1 MSLEQLT
8 NAPKKI
14 IGVKQATKSLKSN
27 KAKVLFIAK
36 DAEQHVVREILQ
48 LADDHGVEVV
58 YVQTMKELGK
68 ACEID
73 VGAAT
78 AVIENIS

>member
-1 MSLEQLT
+1 MSLEILT
-8 NAPKKI
+8 NAPQKI

-27 KAKVLFIAK
+27 KAQILFVAK
-36 DAEQHVVREILQ
+36 DAEQHVAREVLQ
-48 LADDHGVEVV
+48 LAEDHGVEVI
-58 YVQTMKELGK
+58 YLQTMKELGK